1 MTPNPEVESLW
12 FTWDW
17 KKFIEGFLTSPQM
30 HNHSFYNGF
39 RVSKDVNVTKLR
51 LKRLPQDEDWL
62 PPTGIQLIKPNIQFD
77 PVGSSEFRV
86 PSLNLDKVLHDLQ
99 KYFKRMPTPDR
110 VSVSN
115 SWDRLKEA
123 LEAMPRRIKTLPTM
137 KLQDLP
143 KMSALVQPSL
153 PDQYDFVD
161 NNREDLPEVV
171 GKVCEEGLF
180 DENIKPDLD
189 VIVYTKSLVGRPWVG
204 RVQEVVDSEHFI
216 IQWFDRQGKTNK
228 FRAMLQADKSPYTSL
243 LENNTVMFWGI
254 SIERTVNS
262 FHLTPYWLA
271 KVMKEYLKCDAQRK

>member
-17 KKFIEGFLTSPQM
+17 KKFIEGNLTSPQM

-86 PSLNLDKVLHDLQ
+86 LSLNLDKVLHDLQ
-99 KYFKRMPTPDR
+99 KYFKRMPPPDR

-123 LEAMPRRIKTLPTM
+123 LEAICQGGL
-137 KLQDLP
+137 KL
-143 KMSALVQPSL
+143 
-153 PDQYDFVD
+153 F
-161 NNREDLPEVV
+161 
-171 GKVCEEGLF
+171 
-180 DENIKPDLD
+180 
-189 VIVYTKSLVGRPWVG
+189 
-204 RVQEVVDSEHFI
+204 
-216 IQWFDRQGKTNK
+216 
-228 FRAMLQADKSPYTSL
+228 LQ
-243 LENNTVMFWGI
+243 
-254 SIERTVNS
+254 
-262 FHLTPYWLA
+262 
-271 KVMKEYLKCDAQRK
+271 